1 VQTGTGRGYT
11 AQHRYDNPN
20 LTPPMPTSHTS
31 SPPGLSRRDFLLFS
45 TAAVL
50 LACTGCSGKSG
61 QPRIGLALG
70 GGGAKGLAH
79 IPMLEALDELG
90 IRPHVIAG
98 TSIGAIIGALYAAG
112 LSGSDIRAQIAQFFV
127 NEKDARNKLF
137 ALPKSVRWLDFIEPT
152 LAAGGLLS
160 SDDFIEFLGEILP
173 TRRFRKLQI
182 PLKVV
187 TAELLTGRQ
196 VVIDSG
202 DLLPALQ
209 ASMAV
214 PGIFPPVD
222 VNGRQLVDGGVANPL
237 PYDLVRAGSDIVIAI
252 DVSGER
258 EVEDGESLSSI
269 GVLLH
274 SFHTMSNNI
283 LAEKLKQQRPDI
295 YIRPDIRNVRVLEF
309 YKAKQ
314 VFEQAQPARR
324 ELVRDLRKAVRSY
337 HSRPGCTLA

>member
-1 VQTGTGRGYT
+1 MPRI
-11 AQHRYDNPN
+11 H
-20 LTPPMPTSHTS
+20 PPA
-31 SPPGLSRRDFLLFS
+31 LSRRDFLLFS
-45 TAAVL
+45 TAAAL
-50 LACTGCSGKSG
+50 LACTGCSDRKG

-79 IPMLEALDELG
+79 IPMLETLDDLG

-98 TSIGAIIGALYAAG
+98 SSIGAIIGALYAAG
-112 LSGSDIRAQIAQFFV
+112 LSGRDIRAQVEQFFV
-127 NEKDARNKLF
+127 ADKDAKDNLF
-137 ALPKSVRWLDFIEPT
+137 ALPKSVRWLDFIDPA
-152 LAAGGLLS
+152 LAGGGLLA

-173 TRRFRKLQI
+173 TKRFGKLQI

-187 TAELLTGRQ
+187 TAELLTGQ
-196 VVIDSG
+196 EVVIDSG

-214 PGIFPPVD
+214 PGVFPPVELD
-222 VNGRQLVDGGVANPL
+222 GRKLVDGGVVNPL
-237 PYDLVRAGSDIVIAI
+237 PYDLVESGSDIVIAI

-258 EVEDGESLSSI
+258 GIGNGETLSSL
-269 GVLLH
+269 GVLLQ
-274 SFHTMSNNI
+274 SFHTMSNNL

-314 VFEQAQPARR
+314 VFEETRPAQQ
-324 ELVRDLRKAVRSY
+324 EFVRDLGKSLRAY
-337 HSRPGCTLA
+337 QGRPGCTAA